1 MLTFTK
7 RSLIVSIIYSWGFRI
22 TNLFVVT
29 YFRWE
34 RKRRGRGYQC
44 CEKLFGNKTNFFPLF
59 QGTHTFNMKKKNNL
73 FTIIFSIKLSFFIS
87 GESGRRVRSGPQG
100 RLLAHRPTGGGST
113 TCCKS
118 THPSDTTFAP
128 VDLLKRNQS
137 CDIISFLSSVLVQKP
152 LTTSMIKKAD
162 HHKKKRIWSFL
173 LSVIHNH
180 SQRLSKTKNFSELG
194 CFMLNWIPEK
204 MRTRRMWS
212 VSPSKRFT
220 GL

>member
-1 MLTFTK
+1 MF
-7 RSLIVSIIYSWGFRI
+7 SLG
-22 TNLFVVT
+22 
-29 YFRWE
+29 
-34 RKRRGRGYQC
+34 RKRRGWGYQC
-44 CEKLFGNKTNFFPLF
+44 CEKLFGNKTNFSALF

-113 TCCKS
+113 TSCKS

-152 LTTSMIKKAD
+152 LTTSMNKKAY
-162 HHKKKRIWSFL
+162 HHKKKQI
-173 LSVIHNH
+173 
-180 SQRLSKTKNFSELG
+180 
-194 CFMLNWIPEK
+194 
-204 MRTRRMWS
+204 
-212 VSPSKRFT
+212 
-220 GL
+220 